1 MASSVKRK
9 IQLGSLF
16 LFLLLLLLGSV
27 SIFHIVR
34 LKNDAQQILK
44 NNYESL
50 NYSHAMLR
58 FIDSA
63 ALGNALFLTAFD
75 SILKK
80 QEANFT
86 EPGEKEA
93 TAVIREYFE
102 DYRNGN
108 HSGEVV
114 SRVKAGIQQILS
126 LNMIAIENKNEKASE
141 TAGKALAYLSMIAAI
156 IFMMGLTFS
165 FNFPSIV
172 TAPLNAISEGIEQI
186 TARNYAHRIH
196 LDRRDEFGQMA
207 AAFNQ
212 MAERLEYFENSNL
225 NKILFEKARAEAV
238 INRLRDASIGFDQNG
253 RILFANDQALRL
265 LGLQST
271 DIIGKP
277 VSEIAGRND
286 LFRFL
291 LEEKNTVPFKIIL
304 DNHENYFTKEIS
316 EIAEDGS
323 GGKVIVL
330 KNITSFKEL
339 DVAKTNF
346 IATISHELKTPL
358 ASSDFSIK
366 LLEDERTG
374 KLTEEQKEYVQSLKE
389 DNRRMLKILSELLN
403 MSQVET
409 GRIQLDLQSVSPAKI
424 AEDAIDTVLNAAK
437 AKNIRIIT
445 NYGADLPDVKAD
457 PEKTV
462 WVLNNFLTN
471 AIRYAGPDTVITVVI
486 TRQDSYLRFSVAD
499 QGPGIPSEYLE
510 KIFDRFFKV
519 PGISSRGT
527 GLGLAISREFIEAQN
542 GKIWVKSETGSGSIF
557 GFDLFIQA

>member
-34 LKNDAQQILK
+34 LKNDAQRILK

-63 ALGNALFLTAFD
+63 ALGNELFLTAFD
-75 SILKK
+75 SVLKK
-80 QEANFT
+80 QESNFT
-86 EPGEKEA
+86 EPGEREA
-93 TAVIREYFE
+93 TAVIRKYFE
-102 DYRNGN
+102 NYRSGN
-108 HSGEVV
+108 HSAEVV
-114 SRVKAGIQQILS
+114 SRLKAGIQKILS
-126 LNMIAIENKNEKASE
+126 LNMVAIEHKNEKASE
-141 TAGKALAYLSMIAAI
+141 TASKALAYLSMIAAI

-196 LDRRDEFGQMA
+196 LNRRDEFGQMA

-212 MAERLEYFENSNL
+212 MAERLEYFESSNL

-403 MSQVET
+403 MSQVEA
-409 GRIQLDLQSVSPAKI
+409 GRIQLDLQLVSPAKI
-424 AEDAIDTVLNAAK
+424 AEDAIGTVLNAAK
-437 AKNIRIIT
+437 EKNIRIIT
-445 NYGADLPDVKAD
+445 HYGADLPGVKAD

-471 AIRYAGPDTVITVVI
+471 AIRYAGPDTVITVMI
-486 TRQDSYLRFSVAD
+486 TRQDNYLRFSVAD

-510 KIFDRFFKV
+510 KIFDRFFRV
-519 PGISSRGT
+519 PGIPSKGT

-557 GFDLFIQA
+557 GFDLFMQV

>member
-34 LKNDAQQILK
+34 LKNDAQRILK

-63 ALGNALFLTAFD
+63 ALGNELFLTAFD
-75 SILKK
+75 SVLKK
-80 QEANFT
+80 QESNFT
-86 EPGEKEA
+86 EPGEREA
-93 TAVIREYFE
+93 TAVIRKYFE
-102 DYRNGN
+102 DYRSGN
-108 HSGEVV
+108 HSAEVV
-114 SRVKAGIQQILS
+114 SRLKAGIQKILS
-126 LNMIAIENKNEKASE
+126 LNMVAIENKNEKASE
-141 TAGKALAYLSMIAAI
+141 TASKALAYLSMIAAI

-172 TAPLNAISEGIEQI
+172 TGPLNAISEGIEQI

-196 LDRRDEFGQMA
+196 LDRRDEFGKMA

-212 MAERLEYFENSNL
+212 MAERLEHFENSNL

-403 MSQVET
+403 MSQVEA
-409 GRIQLDLQSVSPAKI
+409 GRIQLDLQLVSPAKI
-424 AEDAIDTVLNAAK
+424 AEDAIGTVLNAAK
-437 AKNIRIIT
+437 EKNIRIIT
-445 NYGADLPDVKAD
+445 HYGADLPDVKAD

-471 AIRYAGPDTVITVVI
+471 AIRYAGPDTVITVMI
-486 TRQDSYLRFSVAD
+486 TRQDNYHRFSVAD

-519 PGISSRGT
+519 PGIPSKGT

-557 GFDLFIQA
+557 GFDLFVQA